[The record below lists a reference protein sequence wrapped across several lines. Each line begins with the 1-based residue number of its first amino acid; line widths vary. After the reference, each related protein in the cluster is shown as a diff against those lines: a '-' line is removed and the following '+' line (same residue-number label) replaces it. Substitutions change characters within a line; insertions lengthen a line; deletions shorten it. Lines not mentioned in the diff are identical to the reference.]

1 LKNNILIKKVATI
14 DIGSNAIR
22 LLISNVIRLDGK
34 LHHTKNS
41 LHRVPVRLGQ
51 DSFLNNKIAD
61 SSKDKLINTIRSFK
75 FLMKANEIDDYL
87 AYATSAMRNAS
98 NGQEILDNIFE
109 ETKIKIEI
117 ISGKKESEIVASNDI
132 TEHIGNSPNYCFI
145 DVGGGSTEVIIYKN
159 HKLHKSKSFKIGG
172 VRLLNDLVEEKSWDE
187 FKFWL
192 LENALEI
199 KKIKLVGI
207 GGNINKIFKLSGNK
221 YGKPL
226 SRSKFKST
234 LKKLNKTST
243 KKMLI
248 DLKLNPDRIDVILP
262 AGKIYYF
269 LMKTLSIEKIFVPKI
284 GLADGM
290 VKRIINSKIKL

>member
-1 LKNNILIKKVATI
+1 MKNNILIKKVATI

-22 LLISNVIRLDGK
+22 LLISNIIRLDGK
-34 LHHTKNS
+34 LYHTKNS

-51 DSFLNNKIAD
+51 DSFLNSKIAD
-61 SSKDKLINTIRSFK
+61 SSKNKLINTIKSFK
-75 FLMKANEIDDYL
+75 YLMEANEINEYL

-98 NGQEILDNIFE
+98 NGQEILDFICR

-117 ISGKKESEIVASNDI
+117 ISGKIESEIVASNDI

-159 HKLHKSKSFKIGG
+159 NKLHKSKSFKIGG
-172 VRLLNDLVEEKSWDE
+172 VRLLNDLVNEESWDE
-187 FKFWL
+187 FKHWL
-192 LENALEI
+192 LENASEI

-234 LKKLNKTST
+234 LKKLKKTST
-243 KKMLI
+243 KKMLL

-269 LMKTLSIEKIFVPKI
+269 LMKTLSIEKIYVPKI

-290 VKRIINSKIKL
+290 VKKIINSKIKF

>member
-1 LKNNILIKKVATI
+1 MKNNILIKKVATI

-51 DSFLNNKIAD
+51 DSFLNSKITD

-75 FLMKANEIDDYL
+75 FLMEANEIDDYL

-109 ETKIKIEI
+109 ESKIKIEI

-192 LENALEI
+192 LENASEI

-234 LKKLNKTST
+234 LKKLNKT
-243 KKMLI
+243 L
-248 DLKLNPDRIDVILP
+248 
-262 AGKIYYF
+262 
-269 LMKTLSIEKIFVPKI
+269 
-284 GLADGM
+284 
-290 VKRIINSKIKL
+290 

>member
-1 LKNNILIKKVATI
+1 MKNNILIKKVATI

-22 LLISNVIRLDGK
+22 LLISNIIRLDGK
-34 LHHTKNS
+34 LYHTKNS

-51 DSFLNNKIAD
+51 DSFLNSKVAD
-61 SSKDKLINTIRSFK
+61 SSKNKLINTIKSFK
-75 FLMKANEIDDYL
+75 YLMEANEINEYL

-98 NGQEILDNIFE
+98 NGQEILDFIYR

-159 HKLHKSKSFKIGG
+159 NKLHKSKSFKIGG
-172 VRLLNDLVEEKSWDE
+172 VRLLNDLVNEESWDE
-187 FKFWL
+187 FKHWL
-192 LENALEI
+192 LENASEI

-234 LKKLNKTST
+234 LKKLKKTST
-243 KKMLI
+243 KKMLL

-269 LMKTLSIEKIFVPKI
+269 LMKTLSIEKIYVPKI

-290 VKRIINSKIKL
+290 VKKIINSKIKF

>member
-1 LKNNILIKKVATI
+1 MKNNILIKKVATI

-22 LLISNVIRLDGK
+22 LLISNIIRLDGK
-34 LHHTKNS
+34 LYYTKNS

-51 DSFLNNKIAD
+51 DSFLNSKIAD
-61 SSKDKLINTIRSFK
+61 SSKNKLINTIKSFK
-75 FLMKANEIDDYL
+75 YLMEANEINEYL

-98 NGQEILDNIFE
+98 NGQEILDFIYR

-117 ISGKKESEIVASNDI
+117 ISGKMESEIVASNDI

-145 DVGGGSTEVIIYKN
+145 DVGGGSTEVIIYKKN
-159 HKLHKSKSFKIGG
+159 KLHKSKSFKIGG
-172 VRLLNDLVEEKSWDE
+172 VRLLNDLVNEESWDE
-187 FKFWL
+187 FKHWL
-192 LENALEI
+192 LENASEI

-234 LKKLNKTST
+234 LKKLKKTST
-243 KKMLI
+243 KKMFL

-269 LMKTLSIEKIFVPKI
+269 LMKTLSIEKIYVPKI

-290 VKRIINSKIKL
+290 VKKIINSKIKF

>member
-1 LKNNILIKKVATI
+1 MKNNILIKKVATI

-22 LLISNVIRLDGK
+22 LLISNIIRLDGK
-34 LHHTKNS
+34 LYHTKNS

-51 DSFLNNKIAD
+51 DSFLTNKIAD
-61 SSKDKLINTIRSFK
+61 SSKNKLMNTILSFK
-75 FLMKANEIDDYL
+75 FLMEANEINEYL
-87 AYATSAMRNAS
+87 AYATSALRNAS
-98 NGQEILDNIFE
+98 NGQEILDYVFR

-117 ISGKKESEIVASNDI
+117 ISGKKESEIVASNDM
-132 TEHIGNSPNYCFI
+132 TDHIGNSPNYCFV

-172 VRLLNDLVEEKSWDE
+172 VRLLNDLVSEESWDE

-192 LENALEI
+192 LENASEI

-226 SRSKFKST
+226 SSSKFKST
-234 LKKLNKTST
+234 IKKLKKTSL
-243 KKMLI
+243 KKMLL

-269 LMKTLSIEKIFVPKI
+269 LMKTLSIKKIYVPKI

-290 VKRIINSKIKL
+290 VKKIINSKIKF